1 MPSYLRFTGNVVTPK
16 VVIIAAA
23 AVNAANQLGFE
34 GPTTVTSANDG
45 VHKPNSFHYVDRA
58 LDFRTHDLTADQKH
72 GWLAAVKIRLGSE
85 YDVLLEDEGKPN
97 EHMHIEFDPKK
108 ENHT

>member
-34 GPTTVTSANDG
+34 GPTTITSANDG
-45 VHKPNSFHYVDRA
+45 VHQKGSFHYVDRA
-58 LDFRTHDLTADQKH
+58 LDFRTHHLTHDQKH
-72 GWLAAVKIRLGSE
+72 AWLAATKIRLGSE
-85 YDVLLEDEGKPN
+85 YDVLLEDEDKPN
-97 EHMHIEFDPKK
+97 EHMHAEWDPQKA
-108 ENHT
+108 NHT